1 MQSDYVKVDSLIKEV
16 KKQNNYSDAVQSN
29 LQKAFQLLE
38 GKPNDTLKRYYMLKL
53 SDQYYNFG
61 LQKEY
66 FDACQLNLE
75 LAQNANDSLRI
86 GIVYYDLADYYR
98 GQSINDTAY
107 IYYNKALN
115 FLSKKNF
122 DKIGRTILNKAYLLR
137 YENSFVESEIQTI
150 QALEA
155 AKKTDNQ
162 RLIYDCYNNLGIV
175 NNELKNYDEALKYHE
190 LALNQL
196 NKLQIDSQHSILIAQ
211 TKNNMAV
218 CYERLGDYSK
228 AVNLLNEA
236 TSNHN
241 LKNESIL
248 LYAVL
253 KDNLSYY
260 KLKSNLKVSEDEFN
274 LPLKIRDSL
283 GNKLGII
290 VSNTRLGEFYLKGK
304 DTTKSIQYFQKAKS
318 IAKEVKSNR
327 DELLLLNF
335 LADAQPT
342 KRLYYKEQ
350 YIQLSDSL
358 MEAERAIRN
367 KFTRIE
373 YETDEIIQ
381 EKELLVRQQ
390 QLLIIISLAI
400 IALVVLTYIIFRQ
413 KAKQKE
419 LLMLQEQQKS
429 NEEVYQM
436 MIHQNQKVGEGRAL
450 EKNRISLDL
459 HDGVLST
466 LAAIRLNLYKLYS
479 NTDAKT
485 IQECLLHVDE
495 IKTVEKEIRTIAH
508 DLKSDVFAQ
517 KESFLLI
524 LETFIE
530 EQNSFSKSQCHLEID
545 SEIRWEKLPQNIK
558 INCYRIIQEAVYN
571 SQKYAE
577 AKHIII
583 SFKLNESTLKLSI
596 LDDGVGFDADKKK
609 KGIGLENMKMR
620 VNTMS
625 GTIKI
630 LSDAQKGTQIYCKIP
645 LHYEH
650 QNTNDR

>member
-1 MQSDYVKVDSLIKEV
+1 MHSDYVTVDSLIKEV
-16 KKQNNYSDAVQSN
+16 KKQNDYSDTVKSN
-29 LQKAFQLLE
+29 LENASDLLN
-38 GKPNDTLKRYYMLKL
+38 GKPNDTLKRYYMLKI

-66 FDACQLNLE
+66 FNACQLNLK
-75 LAQNANDSLRI
+75 LAQKANDSLRI

-98 GQSINDTAY
+98 GQSVNDTAY
-107 IYYNKALN
+107 LYYNKALHY
-115 FLSKKNF
+115 LVKDNF

-137 YENSFVESEIQTI
+137 YENSFVESEIQTVK
-150 QALEA
+150 ALDA
-155 AKKTDNQ
+155 AKKSDNA

-175 NNELKNYDEALKYHE
+175 NNELKNYKEALKYHV

-196 NKLQIDSQHSILIAQ
+196 DQLKNDGQHSILIAQ

-218 CYERLGDYSK
+218 CYERLKDYST
-228 AVNLLNEA
+228 AINLLKEA
-236 TSNHN
+236 TSSEN
-241 LKNESIL
+241 LKKESIL
-248 LYAVL
+248 LYAIL

-260 KLKSNLKVSEDEFN
+260 KLKSNLSVNEDEFN
-274 LPLKIRDSL
+274 LALKIRDSL
-283 GNKLGII
+283 GNKLGVI
-290 VSNTRLGEFYLKGK
+290 VSNTRIGEFYLKRN
-304 DTTKSIQYFQKAKS
+304 DTLKSIEYFQKAKS

-335 LADAQPT
+335 LADAEPN
-342 KRLYYKEQ
+342 KRLFYKEQ
-350 YIQLSDSL
+350 YIHLSDSL
-358 MEAERAIRN
+358 MEVERAIRN

-436 MIHQNQKVGEGRAL
+436 MIHQNQKVGEGRAM

-466 LAAIRLNLYKLYS
+466 LAAIRLNLYTLNS
-479 NTDAKT
+479 NTDPKT
-485 IQECLLHVDE
+485 IEKCLHHVDE
-495 IKTVEKEIRTIAH
+495 LKTVEKEIRTIAH

-545 SEIRWEKLPQNIK
+545 SEIQWEKLPQNIK

-577 AKHIII
+577 AKHIVI
-583 SFKLNESTLKLSI
+583 SFKINESTLKLSI
-596 LDDGVGFDADKKK
+596 QDDGVGFDADKKK

-620 VNTMS
+620 VNAMS

-630 LSDAQKGTQIYCKIP
+630 LSNAQKGTQIYCKIP
-645 LHYEH
+645 LNYEH